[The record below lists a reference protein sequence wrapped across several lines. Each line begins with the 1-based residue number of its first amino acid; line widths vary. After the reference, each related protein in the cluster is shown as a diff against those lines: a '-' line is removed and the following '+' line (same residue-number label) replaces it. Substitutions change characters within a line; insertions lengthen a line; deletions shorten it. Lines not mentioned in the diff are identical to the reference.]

1 MAKPKNPQKSAKN
14 PLDMVSAKR
23 GRGRP
28 FKVVRSAVVGRADNY
43 RGILPMIWEE
53 LEAPLLYAQTEDDVV
68 KAFQIAHAGGHE
80 FPSLSP
86 VILKSIKDPKFPMR
100 RKARINFLAD
110 SIAGV
115 GLVTLRRSRDICAE
129 ERAAK
134 EEAQRAPYIIRYE
147 YYVECSCG
155 YKGHSENHA
164 CPKCGA
170 EILFPVNLGSHMF

>member
-1 MAKPKNPQKSAKN
+1 MAKSKNPQKSAKN
-14 PLDMVSAKR
+14 PLDRFSTKR

-28 FKVVRSAVVGRADNY
+28 VNVVRSAVVGRADNY
-43 RGILPMIWEE
+43 RGIFPMIWEE
-53 LEAPLLYAQTEDDVV
+53 LEDPLLQAQTEEEVV
-68 KAFQIAHAGGHE
+68 KAFQIAQPGANE
-80 FPSLSP
+80 FPSLAP
-86 VILKSIKDPKFPMR
+86 VILKAIKDPNFPMR

-134 EEAQRAPYIIRYE
+134 EEAKQAPYILRYE

-170 EILFPVNLGSHMF
+170 EILFPVNFGSHMF

>member
-1 MAKPKNPQKSAKN
+1 MAKSKNPQKSAKN
-14 PLDMVSAKR
+14 LLDRFSTER

-28 FKVVRSAVVGRADNY
+28 PKVVRSAVVGRADNY
-43 RGILPMIWEE
+43 RGILPMIWKE
-53 LEAPLLYAQTEDDVV
+53 LEVHLLKAQTEEEVV
-68 KAFQIAHAGGHE
+68 KAFQVAQPGGNE
-80 FPSLSP
+80 FPSLAP
-86 VILKSIKDPKFPMR
+86 VILKAIKDPNFPTR

-134 EEAQRAPYIIRYE
+134 EEAKRAPYIIRYE
-147 YYVECSCG
+147 YYIECSCG
-155 YKGHSENHA
+155 YKGHSEDHA

-170 EILFPVNLGSHMF
+170 EILFPVSLGSDIF